1 MKLQRK
7 ILLPS
12 LIAFA
17 SLALIL
23 RWFIMPAEVEQQ
35 TAMAMQ
41 EQQRQLG
48 VLAPIIAEE
57 MLSGDIARIHEILE
71 NEEQGHSLWAAIS
84 LYDKED
90 FMLYP
95 FDTPE
100 PPRGIDYGRL
110 EHQILWSGE
119 PMGKLILEMDTS
131 DVKRRINNQIRQFEA
146 LILGVVVLLSLIG
159 MFWNRKTVIKPVTGL
174 VKAANA
180 LKKGNFD
187 APLPPVSNDELGE
200 LNQTFD
206 RMRAALKEAQ
216 ISSQRDNERLQQAN
230 AAIEEK
236 NRELQ
241 EALIQA
247 EAAAKAKSQF
257 LAMMS
262 HEIRTPMN
270 GVLGMADILKNSS
283 LDDQQRQQ
291 LDIIRSSGESLLNIL
306 NDILD
311 FSKIEAGQLTL
322 SPTDCN
328 IDLLVEQ
335 VCQLFASN
343 ARKKGLE
350 VIPLP
355 TSVLK
360 HHVLVDSGRLEQIL
374 SNLVSNAIKFTEQG
388 RVDLRVSLQES
399 NDSNCRL
406 RFEVIDTGIGITEEA
421 QKKLFRSFVQA
432 DETTTRKFGGTG
444 LGLAICKQLV
454 ELMGGEIGIK
464 SQPGI
469 GTTVWFDLTLDK
481 TLPIEQDLPKET
493 IDQVSKILVV
503 DDIETNL
510 ELLRAFMANQPHL
523 ECDFVS
529 SPLEA
534 FEKLDQSH
542 DSGQPY
548 QLLITD
554 HLMPEMSGYQLICK
568 ILQGEWLQKPKILM
582 LSSDKEQPPECDT
595 PACKPDAMLEKPVR
609 QKRLLQEV
617 YRLLQKEQ
625 PEADIPESGKASE
638 SVQTPTPLNTR
649 DQLQIL
655 LVEDVEVNQMVVNGM
670 LANMGLSADW
680 AENGQ
685 IAVEKVTEGFYDLIL
700 MDIQMPVMDGYEA
713 SRQIRAFQEENLLPQ
728 TPIIALTA
736 HAMKGDMERCFD
748 AGMNDYLTKPIS
760 GDKLK
765 AALDHWLD
773 ASSRTGSLAENATGM
788 PAEESLPSSAQA
800 NSGASADEE
809 NHETPRLNMATLA
822 RLERELGG
830 DISPIYKEFIPAL
843 EGYIDELGEAIAQQD
858 ADAVKSVSH
867 RIKGSSR
874 NLGLDL
880 LGDNAQAMEQMAG
893 EAINTQMHQLNQ
905 LASSYRQTL
914 SELQQHFSL

>member
-84 LYDKED
+84 LYDKEN

-95 FDTPE
+95 FETPE
-100 PPRGIDYGRL
+100 PPEGIKYERM

-119 PMGKLILEMDTS
+119 PMGTLVLEMDTS
-131 DVKRRINNQIRQFEA
+131 DVIQRINSQIRQFEA
-146 LILGVVVLLSLIG
+146 LILGVVVLLSLLG
-159 MFWNRKTVIKPVTGL
+159 AYWNRKAVIKPISAL
-174 VKAANA
+174 VAAANE
-180 LKKGNFD
+180 LKQGNFD
-187 APLPPVSNDELGE
+187 APLPPAGNDELGD
-200 LNQTFD
+200 LNKTFD

-216 ISSQRDNERLQQAN
+216 ASSQRDNERLQQAN

-241 EALIQA
+241 QALIQA

-270 GVLGMADILKNSS
+270 GVLGMADILKNST

-291 LDIIRSSGESLLNIL
+291 VEIIHSSGESLLNIL

-311 FSKIEAGQLTL
+311 FSKIEAGQLNL

-343 ARKKGLE
+343 ARQKGLE

-399 NDSNCRL
+399 SDTNCRL
-406 RFEVIDTGIGITEEA
+406 RFEVIDTGIGISEEA

-454 ELMGGEIGIK
+454 ELMGGKIGIK

-481 TLPIEQDLPKET
+481 TLPIEQDLPRDT
-493 IDQVSKILVV
+493 IDEVSKVLIV

-510 ELLRAFMANQPHL
+510 ELLRAFMAGQPHL

-529 SPLEA
+529 SPVEALE
-534 FEKLDQSH
+534 KMDQSYA
-542 DSGQPY
+542 SGQPY
-548 QLLITD
+548 RLLITD

-568 ILQGEWLQKPKILM
+568 ILDRKWQQPPKILM
-582 LSSDKEQPPECDT
+582 LSSDKEQAPECNT
-595 PACKPDAMLEKPVR
+595 PACKPDVMLEKPVR
-609 QKRLLQEV
+609 QKRLLQDV
-617 YRLLQKEQ
+617 FRLLQKEA
-625 PEADIPESGKASE
+625 PEQELQSLHKSPAPAAE
-638 SVQTPTPLNTR
+638 PLNRR

-685 IAVEKVTEGFYDLIL
+685 IAVEMVTEGFYDLIL

-760 GDKLK
+760 GEKLK

-773 ASSRTGSLAENATGM
+773 TSARFTASLTENATGM
-788 PAEESLPSSAQA
+788 SGEE
-800 NSGASADEE
+800 ASQSPHNASESEDDS
-809 NHETPRLNMATLA
+809 HEIPRLNMTTLA

-843 EGYIDELGEAIAQQD
+843 EGYIDELGAAIAQQD

-880 LGDNAQAMEQMAG
+880 LGDNAQAMEQMAD
-893 EAINTQMHQLNQ
+893 ESMNAQLHQLNQ

-914 SELQQHFSL
+914 TELQQHFSL